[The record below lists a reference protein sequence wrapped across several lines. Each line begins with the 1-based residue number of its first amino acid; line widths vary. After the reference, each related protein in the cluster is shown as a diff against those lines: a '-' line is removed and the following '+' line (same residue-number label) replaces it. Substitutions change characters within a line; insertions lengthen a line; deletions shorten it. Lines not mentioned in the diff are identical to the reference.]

1 MSVLFLV
8 FAGVFTLIG
17 WLNTISGAGVG
28 KTDPGLALARSI
40 FGLVFRVAT
49 LVAVYAYTVDR

>member
-8 FAGVFTLIG
+8 YAVVFTLIG

-28 KTDPGLALARSI
+28 KTDPGLALGRSI
-40 FGLVFRVAT
+40 FGLVFHVAA
-49 LVAVYAYTVDR
+49 LVAVYAYAVDR